1 MTHEANPFFL
11 LACAQGIDAFLNA
24 SYCLPRLW
32 QTTAL
37 PNANS
42 TKGGRYLRCESK
54 NKRCEYIDQ
63 LHTSSK
69 PAASATRAPVET
81 ARCHS
86 RLGSRHRRSAHQQR
100 PGPVYKTIASHK
112 YTNANLN
119 VRQSG
124 GALWL
129 PDHLGNDPL
138 AADTATTHQRRC
150 CRCYSLQ
157 WPPLPL
163 ALSLFAMAAADTA
176 ALLPKLQLLLL
187 LLE

>member
-1 MTHEANPFFL
+1 M
-11 LACAQGIDAFLNA
+11 
-24 SYCLPRLW
+24 
-32 QTTAL
+32 AL
-37 PNANS
+37 
-42 TKGGRYLRCESK
+42 
-54 NKRCEYIDQ
+54 
-63 LHTSSK
+63 
-69 PAASATRAPVET
+69 
-81 ARCHS
+81 
-86 RLGSRHRRSAHQQR
+86 
-100 PGPVYKTIASHK
+100 

-138 AADTATTHQRRC
+138 AADTTTTHQRRC